1 MGSYDALLSEARE
14 HFGVEPAVT
23 LTDVVGLLRS
33 LGAVPFDF
41 NGYRDDLLDEF
52 VDRDFVVGAYTLADP
67 SLLRRRATVEEIEH
81 FTADPDEEFD
91 PLEYGVEQAERTLLF
106 REIEIL
112 ARLIIILEHDRESAE
127 LVGNFRVYGAGQ
139 WLRETLWAASG
150 IVPRDPGAP
159 SEESELFGCA
169 FAHVGRSR
177 FEAAPLL
184 WRL

>member
-41 NGYRDDLLDEF
+41 SGYCDDLLDEF

-67 SLLRRRATVEEIEH
+67 SLLRRRATV
-81 FTADPDEEFD
+81 
-91 PLEYGVEQAERTLLF
+91 Q
-106 REIEIL
+106 EIEIL

-150 IVPRDPGAP
+150 IVPRDPG
-159 SEESELFGCA
+159 
-169 FAHVGRSR
+169 
-177 FEAAPLL
+177 
-184 WRL
+184 